1 MDLVSLTL
9 LVDIIDAGNLSQA
22 ARNLKM
28 TRANVSYHLK
38 QLEKSVGVQLVRR
51 TTRRV
56 EPTELGLRLY
66 THGRS
71 IQNEMLAARET
82 ITTLGQG
89 LQGRVGLSV
98 PSGYGQMV
106 MSDWLIEFKRLY
118 PGIVL
123 DVLFEN
129 RADNLRDEVDIS
141 IRVLPEPPPNLVA
154 RELGN
159 VRYLAC
165 ASREFAQQHG
175 LPTTVEQLRNTPLI
189 TSGVVGQQLR
199 LRAYRGDER
208 EEVTLAPTLMSE
220 HFPFLRLGILAGLG
234 VGLVPDYVVTDA
246 IEAGTVLTT
255 LDDHRLSIFG
265 TRLYLLHMANR
276 HQTRAVRTCIA
287 FLLDKAR
294 AKQTDLDLISVQ
306 RDASLGDDGAP
317 LARFAIDE

>member
-1 MDLVSLTL
+1 MDLTSLTL

-22 ARNLKM
+22 ARKLRM
-28 TRANVSYHLK
+28 TRANVSYHLN

-56 EPTELGLRLY
+56 EPTEVGLRLY
-66 THGRS
+66 EHGRN
-71 IQNEMLAARET
+71 IQNEVLAARET

-129 RADNLRDEVDIS
+129 RADNLRDEVDIA
-141 IRVLPEPPPNLVA
+141 IRVMPEPPPALVA
-154 RELGN
+154 RELGP

-165 ASREFAQQHG
+165 ASRSFAEQHG
-175 LPTTVEQLRNTPLI
+175 LPDTLEQLRSTPVI
-189 TSGVVGQQLR
+189 TSGVVGKQLR
-199 LRAYRGDER
+199 LRAYRGEER
-208 EEVTLAPTLMSE
+208 QEVMLEPTLISE
-220 HFPFLRLGILAGLG
+220 HFPFLRQGILAGLG
-234 VGLVPDYVVTDA
+234 LGLVPDYVVMDA
-246 IEAGTVLTT
+246 IASGEVLST
-255 LDDHRLSIFG
+255 LQEHRLSIFG
-265 TRLYLLHMANR
+265 TRMYLLYMPNR
-276 HQTRAVRTCIA
+276 YQTHAVRTCIE

-294 AKQTDLDLISVQ
+294 GPHPGP
-306 RDASLGDDGAP
+306 DALPA
-317 LARFAIDE
+317 